1 MIRMT
6 KQADYGIVL
15 LTRLAQ
21 EPERLFNANEL
32 ATDTQLPSPTV
43 SKILKLLARAGLLS
57 SLRGVKGGYTLA
69 RSAEQI
75 NVAEII
81 STLDGPIAIT
91 ECIDDT
97 PGECTQES
105 FCGVRGN
112 WQRINEAIRGALE
125 QISLAEMAHPI
136 GGGLVTLGA
145 GPDRSAARSVAA
157 LDEAR

>member
-21 EPERLFNANEL
+21 ESSRLHNASEL
-32 ATDTQLPSPTV
+32 AADTQLPGPTV

-57 SLRGVKGGYTLA
+57 SHRGVKGGYTLA
-69 RSAEQI
+69 RAAEEI
-75 NVAEII
+75 NMVQII
-81 STLDGPIAIT
+81 SALDGPVAIT

-105 FCGVRGN
+105 FCSVRGN

-125 QISLAEMAHPI
+125 QITLAEMAHP
-136 GGGLVTLGA
+136 GGTGLVTLGS
-145 GPDRSAARSVAA
+145 GSVARGA
-157 LDEAR
+157 FGDAG